1 MNTLL
6 AGLRACGKS
15 TVGRRLAA
23 LLGRPFVELD
33 ELTLARTGAGSVSEA
48 WRSGG
53 EPAWRAAEAEALAA
67 CLERDGQVVAL
78 GGGTPTVEAA
88 RRRIEA
94 ARAAGE
100 ARLVYLACSREE
112 LARRLGRDPGDRP
125 PLTGGS
131 PVEEIDAVAAARDP
145 VYRSLADLV
154 VDVSALDAEE
164 AAREVARRLT

>member
-23 LLGRPFVELD
+23 LLGQPFVELD
-33 ELTLARTGAGSVSEA
+33 ERTLARTGAASVSEV
-48 WRSGG
+48 WQTRG

-67 CLERDGQVVAL
+67 CLEHDGQVVAL

-88 RRRIEA
+88 RHHIET
-94 ARAAGE
+94 ARAAGR
-100 ARLVYLACSREE
+100 ARLVYLLCSREE
-112 LARRLGRDPGDRP
+112 LARRLARDPGDRP
-125 PLTGGS
+125 PLTGSS
-131 PVEEIDAVAAARDP
+131 PAEEIDAVAEARDP
-145 VYRSLADLV
+145 IYRALADLV
-154 VDVSALDAEE
+154 VDVSTLDAVE